1 MSDSSGSEQAASNP
15 ATEIERA
22 LRWLATR
29 RHAKPLALLQH
40 AIEEPGSDSAI
51 QLEPLIAVSSALSEA
66 TAQTRSLAVWG
77 LIINEVSRIGSND
90 DSRRR
95 NALYAAFRLKR
106 RPEIS
111 ESWKSTLE
119 GRFSQLYA
127 LPGVFGDP
135 PPTTTTPMHRAWR
148 IGVAGKLAPRI
159 RERLDQLGAGTV
171 AWEPYVQIARS
182 SEPDQ
187 GDAPTGPPAD
197 DLTAGFRRPTKG
209 AQPVFLLLFVTTV
222 FMRRKT
228 AFRRITERLV
238 TAREDGVDGYLARAL
253 TGKDWSL
260 DDPSNIPVRP
270 LWNCRLDPPVIS
282 PTGESLITKLRFPR
296 SLLRNEK
303 ILFVSEAIDDEIT
316 EERRWVNVEVDHHG
330 IAPGQLLH
338 GHIPVSGL
346 TIRIRFDE
354 DVLHEAC
361 WWYAEQTERERLTPP
376 ARGDP
381 RHLSIV
387 DGNVEHTFT
396 ERCHPRDNYGIAFRW
411 PPT

>member
-1 MSDSSGSEQAASNP
+1 VSDSSGPEQAASNLT
-15 ATEIERA
+15 TEIEQA

-40 AIEEPGSDSAI
+40 AIEEPESDSAV
-51 QLEPLIAVSSALSEA
+51 QLATLIAASSTLPEA
-66 TAQTRSLAVWG
+66 TAQARSLAVWG

-111 ESWKSTLE
+111 ESWKSTLD
-119 GRFSQLYA
+119 GRFSQLLA

-148 IGVAGKLAPRI
+148 TGVADKLAPRI
-159 RERLDQLGAGTV
+159 RERLDQLSVDSA
-171 AWEPYVQIARS
+171 AWEPYVHIARS
-182 SEPDQ
+182 GELDQ
-187 GDAPTGPPAD
+187 GDEPTRPPAD
-197 DLTAGFRRPTKG
+197 DLTTGFRRPTKG

-260 DDPSNIPVRP
+260 DDVSNIPVRP

-282 PTGESLITKLRFPR
+282 LTGESPITKLRFPR

-354 DVLHEAC
+354 DVLPEAC

-376 ARGDP
+376 APGDP
-381 RHLSIV
+381 RHLRII

-411 PPT
+411 PPI